1 MFNMIFGNN
10 NIPIIITQT
19 IITYII
25 VKYINGKNKNNV
37 KIMFEE
43 KIKKIMSKTEEIEN
57 KNKNTLE
64 NMSGTLLNVS
74 KEIDEIK
81 RPTVSCPDNN
91 NLILSTNSYGMIGA
105 IEFPRGM
112 IISWIPHQYIDN
124 EDETQDRLRPP
135 APVGWA
141 YCDGTNGTPDLRCS
155 SLVGIGFEDE
165 KITREIDPREHERHM
180 FNTREA
186 KIRTNVNNLNIKA
199 NWMPNFMIGWNYYPQ
214 SSYPDA
220 VRCSTLQYTNSVCQ
234 CLNSIT
240 NVEKREKDD
249 PYMTPIK
256 STAWKYYPNAPV
268 QYGGS
273 GQPYSLI
280 RGTTT
285 AVYYLMKL

>member
-10 NIPIIITQT
+10 TIPIIITQT

-37 KIMFEE
+37 ETMFEE
-43 KIKKIMSKTEEIEN
+43 KIKKIMGKTEEIEN

-74 KEIDEIK
+74 KEIDAIK

-112 IISWIPHQYIDN
+112 IISWIPPQYIDN

-155 SLVGIGFEDE
+155 SLIGVGFEDE

-180 FNTREA
+180 FDTREA
-186 KIRTNVNNLNIKA
+186 KIRTNVNKINIRA
-199 NWMPNFMIGWNYYPQ
+199 NWSPNFMIGWNYLGG
-214 SSYPDA
+214 
-220 VRCSTLQYTNSVCQ
+220 CSGGERISKLQHTNSAQ
-234 CLNSIT
+234 KLLNAIT
-240 NVEKREKDD
+240 DIEKREKDD

-256 STAWKYYPNAPV
+256 STAWNYYPNAHLSNNCNFRLNH
-268 QYGGS
+268 GGA
-273 GQPYSLI
+273 
-280 RGTTT
+280 R